1 MWPFRFQRGNEWRV
15 TQHFAQHS
23 VAESCRRSGE
33 CGPLGLLLRGAKG
46 VGVELRGD
54 VNVRVARCSRDG
66 GEVAM
71 GEQVRD
77 ERVRARARKA
87 GRTLG
92 DRAAEA

>member
-1 MWPFRFQRGNEWRV
+1 MRGRGQGPGSACPGV
-15 TQHFAQHS
+15 
-23 VAESCRRSGE
+23 ES
-33 CGPLGLLLRGAKG
+33 GAKG

-77 ERVRARARKA
+77 ERVPEVMGANPGEVSLLGGDSERTTARSA
-87 GRTLG
+87 
-92 DRAAEA
+92 